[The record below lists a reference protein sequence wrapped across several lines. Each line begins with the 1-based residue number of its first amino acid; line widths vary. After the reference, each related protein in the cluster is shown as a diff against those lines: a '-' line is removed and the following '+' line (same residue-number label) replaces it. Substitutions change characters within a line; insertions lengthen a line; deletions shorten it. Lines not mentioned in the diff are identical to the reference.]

1 MRFARLV
8 RGIFLLFV
16 LVLPLLAGCGK
27 SAGGVSE
34 YSTSNSAKSRNLA
47 PASTSASET
56 AVVGAINELG
66 VDLLHKA
73 EDLAGNAV
81 VTPFSASFALAQLRA
96 GAAGTTRG
104 AIEGVMHLPN
114 SVTDVDA
121 VFNALDLSL
130 RSRLDHSVI
139 RLLSYEFVA
148 GWTQTGYGYR
158 VSFLDNL
165 AENYGITTGQAD
177 FARTL
182 DAAYGSISSWSWHT
196 AGFSPTSLSQ
206 DTRLVLGVA
215 TQLPLSWQDPFDPAQ
230 TSTGTFQLMDS
241 SLENVRFLQKTA
253 VISKANGDG
262 YVALALPLTLG
273 QQFLIV
279 LPDQGRFAEIEATLT
294 AARWQQISQ
303 SLAPTMLNLALP
315 VFTITSSINLDLG
328 VAQTKGSADF
338 SGIDGTKDLFVSA
351 AIHAST
357 LTIDAAG
364 LRAGALTMHALDD
377 AIPETWTAPGGSNGV
392 IISQTNTDPVPA
404 ENLILGRSFLFAV
417 RDTASGVLLLL
428 GRVID
433 PLS

>member
-1 MRFARLV
+1 MRFGRLV
-8 RGIFLLFV
+8 RGTSLLFV
-16 LVLPLLAGCGK
+16 LVLPLFAGCGNN
-27 SAGGVSE
+27 SVGVSE
-34 YSTSNSAKSRNLA
+34 FSTSSSAKSRNLA

-104 AIEGVMHLPN
+104 AIEGVMHLPS
-114 SVTDVDA
+114 SVTDVDT

-130 RSRLDHSVI
+130 RSRLDHYVI
-139 RLLSYEFVA
+139 GLMSYEFVA

-177 FARTL
+177 FARPL

-196 AGFSPTSLSQ
+196 AGFAAPALSG
-206 DTRLVLGVA
+206 DTRLVLGGA

-230 TSTGTFQLMDS
+230 TSTGTFQLTDS

-253 VISKANGDG
+253 VIGKANGDG
-262 YVALALPLTLG
+262 YVALALPFTWG
-273 QQFLIV
+273 QQFLII
-279 LPDQGRFAEIEATLT
+279 LPDQGRFAEIETTLT

-303 SLAPTMLNLALP
+303 SLTPALLNLALP
-315 VFTITSSINLDLG
+315 VFTITSSIGLDLG

-351 AIHAST
+351 AIHTST

-364 LRAGALTMHALDD
+364 LTARALTMHALDD
-377 AIPETWTAPGGSNGV
+377 GIPETWASPGGGSGFIV
-392 IISQTNTDPVPA
+392 SQTNTGPVSA
-404 ENLILGRSFLFAV
+404 ENLILGRPFLFAV
-417 RDTASGVLLLL
+417 RDATSGVLLLL